1 MNEQLHPASQFV
13 VPAINDCWN
22 HIGVHGDKS
31 CVELE
36 QHRHCRNCPVYSAA
50 ARTLLDAP
58 LPPDYATFWTRH
70 FAQPSAIAQAD
81 GHSVIIFRLGAE
93 WLALPTV
100 LCAEVADTRSIHSLP
115 HRRNSA
121 VLGIANVRGELLVCL
136 SLTTILGLNST
147 ALSGPDSHDASAQRL
162 LVFRSVAAAVV
173 FPVDEVHSVYR
184 YGVAQLI
191 EVPATVSKAQATY
204 TRAILPWSQRM
215 VGVLDEQLLFHTVD
229 RSLA

>member
-1 MNEQLHPASQFV
+1 MNAQLHLASEFV
-13 VPAINDCWN
+13 RPAINDCWN

-36 QHRHCRNCPVYSAA
+36 QHLHCRNCPVYSAA

-58 LPPDYATFWTRH
+58 LPPDYARFWTRH
-70 FAQPSAIAQAD
+70 FAQPPVIAPAVA
-81 GHSVIIFRLGAE
+81 HSVIIFRLGAE

-100 LCAEVADTRSIHSLP
+100 LCSEVADTRSIHSLP

-121 VLGIANVRGELLVCL
+121 VLGIANVRGELVVCL

-147 ALSGPDSHDASAQRL
+147 ALSGQDSRNAAVQRF
-162 LVFRSVAAAVV
+162 LVCRGVAAAVV

-184 YGVAQLI
+184 YDASQLI

-204 TRAILPWSQRM
+204 TRAILSWSQRT

>member
-1 MNEQLHPASQFV
+1 MNAQPHLASPFV
-13 VPAINDCWN
+13 RPPLNDCWN
-22 HIGVHGDKS
+22 RIGVHGDKS

-36 QHRHCRNCPVYSAA
+36 QHLHCRNCPVYSTA

-58 LPPDYATFWTRH
+58 LPPDYTNLWTRH
-70 FAQPSAIAQAD
+70 FAQPSVLAQAAT
-81 GHSVIIFRLGAE
+81 HSVIIFRLGSE

-100 LCAEVADTRSIHSLP
+100 LCSEVADTRPIHTLP

-136 SLTTILGLNST
+136 SLTTILGLNIN
-147 ALSGPDSHDASAQRL
+147 ALSGQDSRNVALQRL
-162 LVFRSVAAAVV
+162 LVFRGAAAAVV

-184 YGVAQLI
+184 YGASQLI

-204 TRAILPWSQRM
+204 TRAVLSWNQRT
-215 VGVLDEQLLFHTVD
+215 VGVLDEKLLFYTVD